1 VNFNLDQMEGYRD
14 DVIVALEKCVN
25 DQHYI
30 LGPNVEAFER
40 EWSAFTCQAH
50 TVGVGNGTDAIR
62 IALLALGVK
71 PGDEVISPA
80 FNVAYTALAV
90 ASIGAVN
97 VFVDCDPLT
106 MLMDINKVRAAV
118 SMKTRAI
125 VPVHLYGRMVD
136 VKSLRSIANEYGLMI
151 VEDAAQCHGASY
163 MGDPPGQHSHAV
175 AYSFYPTKNLGA
187 LGEAGAITTN
197 IDVVAD
203 RARLLRDGGRTDRYL
218 HVLPGINSCLDE
230 MQAAVLRV
238 KLPHLKKATFQ
249 RREVANRYELELR
262 GMHSVKTIAPRFTGG
277 DSVHHL
283 YVIRVRKR
291 DELRQWLAESGIPT
305 LIHYPVP
312 VPYQP
317 CFMQSTM
324 GGPWPEAESASREV
338 LSLPMYP
345 TLPQEDQRRVL
356 DGIKDFY
363 ESS

>member
-1 VNFNLDQMEGYRD
+1 MNFNLDQMEGYKGEVFAAIGQ
-14 DVIVALEKCVN
+14 VIDER
-25 DQHYI
+25 HYI
-30 LGPNVEAFER
+30 LGPNVEGFER
-40 EWSAFTCQAH
+40 EWSAFTSQAH

-62 IALLALGVK
+62 IALLALGIK

-90 ASIGAVN
+90 TSIGAVN

-106 MLMDINKVRAAV
+106 MLMDLDKVRNAV
-118 SMKTRAI
+118 TSKTRAI

-136 VKSLRSIANEYGLMI
+136 VKSLRSIANEFGLMI
-151 VEDAAQCHGASY
+151 VEDAAQCHGANY
-163 MGDPPGQHSHAV
+163 MGDPPGQYSHAV

-218 HVLPGINSCLDE
+218 HALPGINSCLDE
-230 MQAAVLRV
+230 IQAAVLRV
-238 KLPHLKKATFQ
+238 KLKHLAQ
-249 RREVANRYELELR
+249 SNLLRRQVANRYNEALR
-262 GMHSVKTIAPRFTGG
+262 DVGSVKTIMPRFTGG

-283 YVIRVRKR
+283 YVVRVRKR
-291 DELRQWLAESGIPT
+291 DELRWWLHELGIPT

-324 GGPWPEAESASREV
+324 GGPWPEAELASREV

-345 TLPQEDQRRVL
+345 TLPLADQQKVI
-356 DGIKDFY
+356 DGIVDFHAT
-363 ESS
+363 S